1 MVVVGRRDRH
11 RSPHVHRQLG
21 IMSQPVAGPA
31 VATPSASVPWR
42 RSIEW
47 TLPLLICALLIVVMG
62 VFAALTYAAVRNASL
77 RAAQARTEAVA
88 QQLATLLDASGQR
101 MLSEARQ
108 SASAPVFA
116 AFLRKPTD
124 STRTAALAEL
134 HRLAMRT
141 QSLGA
146 ELRDARGQ
154 RVLGTNTFTPANALI
169 APSAGREAE
178 ISPVRASGDSIWMT
192 VAARV
197 HARPS
202 DSLGTLVQYSN
213 LNNGQST
220 KAIEDLIGP
229 STTFLLGDGDGS
241 MWTDLAHPVEGPK
254 FDPNSKRTSVRD
266 TVGGG
271 RLGSVV
277 RINSTPWVVWV
288 GMPMSTV
295 LEPAHSL
302 LGRLVLTAVIILI
315 VAAGIAWLVSRRL
328 TGPLGALTDAS
339 QGIAAGDY
347 SRRVAAVRDDEL
359 GRLAVAFNSMA
370 GQIDDGRR
378 QLEQRVAERTAELRG
393 ALDRLGLAQQEVV
406 RTEKLAFLGQLAG
419 GVGHELRN
427 PLGVMTNAVH
437 YLGLVL
443 QNAPSTV
450 VEYLGILR
458 TQIGLAERIVGDL
471 LDSARVKAPQREVV
485 AARDLFT
492 DQLKRIAIHPG
503 ITVDIDIP
511 DDAPRFYVDRIQLG
525 QVVLNLIS
533 NGTQAI
539 GESNGTLTL
548 RARADGAN
556 MALLDVADTGSG
568 IAPDDLDRIFEPL
581 FTTKARGLGLGLS
594 VARSL
599 VAVNGGELTVTSDR
613 GRGSTFTVRL
623 PLAGATA

>member
-1 MVVVGRRDRH
+1 
-11 RSPHVHRQLG
+11 
-21 IMSQPVAGPA
+21 MSQPITGPA
-31 VATPSASVPWR
+31 VPTPPASLPWR

-62 VFAALTYAAVRNASL
+62 VFAALTYAAVRNASV
-77 RAAQARTEAVA
+77 RAAQSRTDAVA

-101 MLSEARQ
+101 MLSDARQ
-108 SASAPVFA
+108 QASAPVFA

-124 STRTAALAEL
+124 STRAAALAEL
-134 HRLAMRT
+134 QRLAARSA

-146 ELRDARGQ
+146 ELRDASGR
-154 RVLGTNTFTPANALI
+154 RVLGTNAFAPANALTT
-169 APSAGREAE
+169 PSTGREAE

-197 HARPS
+197 HATPS
-202 DSLGTLVQYSN
+202 DSLGTLVQYSK

-220 KAIEDLIGP
+220 KAIGDLIGP
-229 STTFLLGDGDGS
+229 SSTFLLGDGDGS
-241 MWTDLAHPVEGPK
+241 MWTDLEHRVEGPR
-254 FDPNSKRTSVRD
+254 FNPRSKRTSVRD

-277 RINSTPWVVWV
+277 RMESTPWVVWV

-295 LEPAHSL
+295 LEPARSL

-315 VAAGIAWLVSRRL
+315 VGAGLAWIASRRL
-328 TGPLGALTDAS
+328 TGRLGALTEAS
-339 QGIAAGDY
+339 DGIATGDY
-347 SRRVAAVRDDEL
+347 SRRVVAVRDDEL
-359 GRLAVAFNSMA
+359 GRLAVAFNLMA
-370 GQIDDGRR
+370 EQIGDGRR
-378 QLEQRVAERTAELRG
+378 QLEQRVADRTAELRG
-393 ALDRLGLAQQEVV
+393 ALDRLSLAQQEVV

-485 AARDLFT
+485 GARDLF
-492 DQLKRIAIHPG
+492 DEQLKRIAIHSG
-503 ITVDIDIP
+503 ITVTIDVP
-511 DDAPRFYVDRIQLG
+511 DDGPRLYVDRIQLG

-533 NGTQAI
+533 NGSQAI

-556 MALLDVADTGSG
+556 TALLDVADTGSG
-568 IAPDDLDRIFEPL
+568 IAPGDLDRIFEPL

-599 VAVNGGELTVTSDR
+599 VAANGGQLSVISER

-623 PLAGATA
+623 PMAGSAA

>member
-1 MVVVGRRDRH
+1 
-11 RSPHVHRQLG
+11 
-21 IMSQPVAGPA
+21 MSHPMTGPT
-31 VATPSASVPWR
+31 VATPAASLPWR

-62 VFAALTYAAVRNASL
+62 VFAALTYAAVRNASV
-77 RAAQARTEAVA
+77 RAAQSRTEAVA

-108 SASAPVFA
+108 SASAPAFA

-124 STRTAALAEL
+124 STRAAALAEL
-134 HRLAMRT
+134 QKLGARAP

-146 ELRDARGQ
+146 ELRDAGGR
-154 RVLGTNTFTPANALI
+154 RVLGTNTFAPASALT
-169 APSAGREAE
+169 APSTGREAE

-197 HARPS
+197 HASPS
-202 DSLGTLVQYSN
+202 DTLGTLVQYSN

-241 MWTDLAHPVEGPK
+241 MWTDLVHRVDGPR
-254 FDPNSKRTSVRD
+254 FNPSSKRTNVRD

-277 RINSTPWVVWV
+277 RMNSTPWVVWV

-302 LGRLVLTAVIILI
+302 LGRLVLTAVIILSI
-315 VAAGIAWLVSRRL
+315 GAGIAWLVSRRL
-328 TGPLGALTDAS
+328 TGPLRALTAAS
-339 QGIAAGDY
+339 VGIATGDY
-347 SRRVAAVRDDEL
+347 SRRVVAVRDDEL

-393 ALDRLGLAQQEVV
+393 ALDRLSLAQQEVV

-443 QNAPSTV
+443 QNAPATV
-450 VEYLGILR
+450 ADYLGILR

-485 AARDLFT
+485 TARELFT
-492 DQLKRIAIHPG
+492 GQLERIAIHPG
-503 ITVDIDIP
+503 ITIDIDVP
-511 DDAPRFYVDRIQLG
+511 ADGPRFHVDRVQLG

-568 IAPDDLDRIFEPL
+568 IAPEDLDRIFEPL

-599 VAVNGGELTVTSDR
+599 VTANGGEISVTSEP

-623 PLAGATA
+623 PIAGAPA

>member
-1 MVVVGRRDRH
+1 M
-11 RSPHVHRQLG
+11 
-21 IMSQPVAGPA
+21 
-31 VATPSASVPWR
+31 ATPSASLPWR

-62 VFAALTYAAVRNASL
+62 MFAALTYAAVRNASV
-77 RAAQARTEAVA
+77 RAAQSRTEAVA

-101 MLSEARQ
+101 MLSDAHQ
-108 SASAPVFA
+108 AASTPVFA
-116 AFLRKPTD
+116 AFLRKPSD
-124 STRTAALAEL
+124 SARAAALAEL
-134 HRLAMRT
+134 QKLAARQP

-146 ELRDARGQ
+146 ELRDAGGR
-154 RVLGTNTFTPANALI
+154 RVLGTNTFAPSNALTVP
-169 APSAGREAE
+169 ATGRDVE
-178 ISPVRASGDSIWMT
+178 ISPVRATGDSIWMT

-197 HARPS
+197 HAGPS
-202 DSLGTLVQYSN
+202 DTLGTLVQYSN

-220 KAIEDLIGP
+220 KAISDLIGP
-229 STTFLLGDGDGS
+229 SSTFLLGDADGS
-241 MWTDLAHPVEGPK
+241 MWTDLVHRVEGPS
-254 FDPNSKRTSVRD
+254 FNPRSRRTNVRD

-277 RINSTPWVVWV
+277 RMNSTPWVVWV

-295 LEPAHSL
+295 LEPAHAL
-302 LGRLVLTAVIILI
+302 LSSLVLTAVVILV
-315 VAAGIAWLVSRRL
+315 VAAGVAWMVSRRL
-328 TGPLGALTDAS
+328 TGPLRALTAAS
-339 QGIAAGDY
+339 DGIATGDY
-347 SRRVAAVRDDEL
+347 SRRVVAVRDDEL

-393 ALDRLGLAQQEVV
+393 ALDRLSLAQQEVV

-443 QNAPSTV
+443 QNAPATV
-450 VEYLGILR
+450 VDYLGILR

-471 LDSARVKAPQREVV
+471 LDSARVKPPQREVV
-485 AARDLFT
+485 TARELFT
-492 DQLKRIAIHPG
+492 AQLNRIAIHPG
-503 ITVDIDIP
+503 ITVDVDVP
-511 DDAPRFYVDRIQLG
+511 ADEPRFYVDRIQLG

-533 NGTQAI
+533 NGAQAI

-548 RARADGAN
+548 RARVDGAN

-568 IAPDDLDRIFEPL
+568 VAPEDLDRIFEPL

-599 VAVNGGELTVTSDR
+599 VAANGGEISVTSER
-613 GRGSTFTVRL
+613 GHGSTFTVRL
-623 PLAGATA
+623 PIAGAAA